1 MLAFQNVL
9 KLSDIIK
16 RDVDKPVGTVVGG
29 RRSDVLNGELA
40 TPEPDGR
47 YMMTGGIDITVK

>member
-1 MLAFQNVL
+1 M
-9 KLSDIIK
+9 KLSDIIE
-16 RDVDKPVGTVVGG
+16 RYINKPVGAVVGC